1 MIDALE
7 CIDGQEEQVLLPIH
21 FAFFSGLDEVRQAAP
36 RTAAAFKIGGIAR

>member
-7 CIDGQEEQVLLPIH
+7 CVNRQEEQVLLPVH

-36 RTAAAFKIGGIAR
+36 RTTAAFKIGGIRG